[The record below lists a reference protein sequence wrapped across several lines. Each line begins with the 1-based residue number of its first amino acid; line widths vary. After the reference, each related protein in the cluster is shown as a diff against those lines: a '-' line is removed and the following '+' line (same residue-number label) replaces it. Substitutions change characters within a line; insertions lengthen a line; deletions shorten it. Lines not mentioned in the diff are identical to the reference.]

1 VSAFQ
6 AEEDLGFQTDE
17 EELLLQYKKELKLLQ
32 SSSSSSSSS
41 VYPTPERQEAMLE
54 DIVALHNSST
64 QAEIFFPGDDRE
76 RNFVKVLSSLSQLQR
91 DHPKWQALVQF
102 AVVGAIVMGMQACA
116 PALAEVVGPEVAS
129 EQSSAGIFSNLG
141 DIQSGFASAFLLIF
155 FSEIGDK
162 TFFIAVSFIYQQH
175 CARHFSRLMLRD
187 DNIVENKPSGWLEC
201 L

>member
-1 VSAFQ
+1 
-6 AEEDLGFQTDE
+6 
-17 EELLLQYKKELKLLQ
+17 LQELKLLQ

-41 VYPTPERQEAMLE
+41 FYPTPERQEAMLE
-54 DIVALHNSST
+54 DIVVLHNSRT

-76 RNFVKVLSSLSQLQR
+76 RNFVKASSSLSQLLR
-91 DHPKWQALVQF
+91 GHPKWQALVQF

-116 PALAEVVGPEVAS
+116 PALAEVVGLEVAS

-162 TFFIAVSFIYQQH
+162 TFFIAVSFHIPAALCKTFQ
-175 CARHFSRLMLRD
+175 
-187 DNIVENKPSGWLEC
+187 
-201 L
+201 